1 MPAVAIKINAPS
13 AYSAPKLPPKLSEA
27 EYEEI
32 LEKSPEKLEFR
43 NGMIFAM
50 AGGSPSHS
58 LVKVNLGHRFS
69 NALAGRG
76 CRVFD
81 SDMKVKV
88 EATGLNTFPDLSIV
102 CQKLRFKDQRGMTLL
117 NPGVI
122 VEVLSEGTEGYDRG
136 EKFWHYR
143 QMPDLRC
150 YVLVSTRTALVEVYE
165 RQPDDSWRL
174 TTFHG
179 WDAVMRLEELGV
191 SIPLSEVYAL
201 TALDPENPLEE
212 VATEPEDAAT
222 DLAVDSLLVQ

>member
-1 MPAVAIKINAPS
+1 MSAVAITINAPS
-13 AYSAPKLPPKLSEA
+13 AGSVPKLPPKLSEA

-58 LVKVNLGHRFS
+58 LAKMNLGYSLKR
-69 NALAGRG
+69 ALMGRG

-102 CQKLRFKDQRGMTLL
+102 CQKLRFNDERGMTLL

-143 QMPDLRC
+143 QMADLRC
-150 YVLVSTRTALVEVYE
+150 YVLVSTRTPLVEVYE
-165 RQPDDSWRL
+165 RQPDESWRL
-174 TTFHG
+174 TTFNG

-201 TALDPENPLEE
+201 TALDPEHPLEE
-212 VATEPEDAAT
+212 TGESDILTESVGDEA
-222 DLAVDSLLVQ
+222 